1 MMMGS
6 SPVAQLLLMQGAD
19 PNIADRHTGTTPLHD
34 AARMGFLD
42 TVEILVQFLAD
53 PNSRDN
59 RNCRPIDLAIESGH
73 HNVVAFLQAL
83 WNQRYVVFICVTI
96 LLYRIRMHFL
106 DPFISQILFFSIKKN
121 ALFMPL
127 KEYCTYAL
135 NQRFLN

>member
-1 MMMGS
+1 MLSLLMTMPLEDDLASAAATGNTDRVKILLGRGVDVNGVNCFGRTPLQVMMMGS

-42 TVEILVQFLAD
+42 TVEILVQFHAD

-73 HNVVAFLQAL
+73 RNVVAFLQAL
-83 WNQRYVVFICVTI
+83 
-96 LLYRIRMHFL
+96 
-106 DPFISQILFFSIKKN
+106 
-121 ALFMPL
+121 
-127 KEYCTYAL
+127 
-135 NQRFLN
+135 

>member
-1 MMMGS
+1 MPLEDDLALAAATGNTDRVKILLQSGVDVNGVNCFGRTPLQVMMMGS

-59 RNCRPIDLAIESGH
+59 RNCRPIDLAKESGH
-73 HNVVAFLQAL
+73 QNVVAFLQAL
-83 WNQRYVVFICVTI
+83 
-96 LLYRIRMHFL
+96 
-106 DPFISQILFFSIKKN
+106 
-121 ALFMPL
+121 
-127 KEYCTYAL
+127 
-135 NQRFLN
+135 